1 MIKKGSYFFGLTILV
16 VLVSS
21 GFNSYEIEKVEGF
34 HLGENE
40 KISYSVPSEN
50 EDEIEIESSLVAVPY
65 VGKTFVGFKQALAFK
80 ESRGVLNMVN
90 SYGYM
95 GKYQFGKSTL
105 RSVGVYDFDEFL
117 RNPELQ
123 DKAFRALIAKNKWEL
138 RKEIKKYNGK
148 VINGVKITES
158 GLIAAA
164 HLGGAGSV
172 KRYLRS
178 NGQRGFKD
186 GFGTSL
192 RSYIKKFGGYDISH
206 IAPNKNA
213 KAKIS

>member
-80 ESRGVLNMVN
+80 ESRGILNMVN

-105 RSVGVYDFDEFL
+105 RSVGV
-117 RNPELQ
+117 
-123 DKAFRALIAKNKWEL
+123 
-138 RKEIKKYNGK
+138 
-148 VINGVKITES
+148 
-158 GLIAAA
+158 
-164 HLGGAGSV
+164 
-172 KRYLRS
+172 
-178 NGQRGFKD
+178 
-186 GFGTSL
+186 
-192 RSYIKKFGGYDISH
+192 
-206 IAPNKNA
+206 
-213 KAKIS
+213 